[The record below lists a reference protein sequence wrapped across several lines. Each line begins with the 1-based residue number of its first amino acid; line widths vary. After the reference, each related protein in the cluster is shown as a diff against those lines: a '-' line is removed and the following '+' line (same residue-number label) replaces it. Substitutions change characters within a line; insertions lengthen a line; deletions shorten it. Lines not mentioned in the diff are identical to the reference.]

1 VGAGRRPRAL
11 VGQPGPASKGARPW
25 HRAVTEADDR
35 TVRIRLIVGLVTV
48 GVIVGLV
55 WAWRALG
62 PASVGFAF
70 VVVWL
75 PMTWLGTLSRIGRP
89 RLPAT
94 AHRLRAW
101 ELDGRVYERLGV
113 RLVKGLLR
121 RGPLA
126 VFNPGLHLPAEPTPE
141 RIALLDQRMRDA
153 EAAHAILFVLTLGV
167 VAHALARGWWAA
179 AVATAV
185 FDVAVNGYPVML
197 QRYNRARLHRRFD
210 APPPHRP
217 CRGA

>member
-1 VGAGRRPRAL
+1 M
-11 VGQPGPASKGARPW
+11 
-25 HRAVTEADDR
+25 
-35 TVRIRLIVGLVTV
+35 RIRLIMGPIIVGVTV
-48 GVIVGLV
+48 GVAVGLV

-70 VVVWL
+70 AVVWL
-75 PMTWLGTLSRIGRP
+75 PMTWLGTLSRVVRP
-89 RLPAT
+89 RLPAS

-113 RLVKGLLR
+113 RLVKRLLR

-141 RIALLDQRMRDA
+141 RIAQLDQRMRDA
-153 EAAHAILFVLTLGV
+153 EAAHGILFVVTLGV
-167 VAHALARGWWAA
+167 FVHAFARGWWAA
-179 AVATAV
+179 AAATLL

-197 QRYNRARLHRRFD
+197 QRYNRGRLHRRFD
-210 APPPHRP
+210 AAPPRAAPPRA
-217 CRGA
+217 G